1 MRTKVSHE
9 DEELAT
15 LTAAIRS
22 QKNLIIKDFELGTT
36 LGTGTFGRVRQ
47 VRFKHSKSK
56 IAFALKMLKK
66 TEIIN
71 LNQIEHI
78 KSERMI
84 LAQIDHPYI
93 VKMFTCF
100 QNNRCVY
107 MLLEYLPGGELFSRL
122 RKEGRFSEDI
132 TLFYISE
139 ILLAIRYLHTNGI
152 VYRDLKPENLLF
164 DNKGNIKLADFG
176 FAKVI
181 HKNKTYTMCGTPEYL
196 SPELIRGQKSGY
208 SKSIDWWALGVLLY
222 EMLVGYIKKLSS
234 LLRQK
239 TDRDLRQNTQRHH

>member
-1 MRTKVSHE
+1 MRNKSYMEDDELTDLVSI
-9 DEELAT
+9 LK
-15 LTAAIRS
+15 S
-22 QKNLIIKDFELGTT
+22 QKNLIVKDFEVGTT

-47 VRFKHSKSK
+47 VRYKHSKSK
-56 IAFALKMLKK
+56 TAFALKMLKK

-71 LNQIEHI
+71 LNQVDHI

-84 LAQIDHPYI
+84 LSQIDHPYI
-93 VKMFTCF
+93 VKMYACF
-100 QNNRCVY
+100 QNTRCVY

-122 RKEGRFSEDI
+122 RREGRFSEDVA
-132 TLFYISE
+132 LFYISE
-139 ILLAIRYLHTNGI
+139 ILLAIRYLHMNGI

-196 SPELIRGQKSGY
+196 SPELIRGQKTGY
-208 SKSIDWWALGVLLY
+208 SKSIDWWALGVLIY
-222 EMLVGYIKKLSS
+222 EMLVGSVKKLSTV
-234 LLRQK
+234 LRQEAG
-239 TDRDLRQNTQRHH
+239 RDL